1 MSDNFAT
8 ASVTIKPS
16 PEPDERAFATD
27 GLLHDALRRE
37 DAVDALDRLPVP
49 SSTDFWRRVSLHAHE
64 MSDLT
69 PQEAVT
75 TAARREVKVD
85 FRLHPR
91 RAAFHRRFNT
101 RRWRFAR
108 DGALRGAKA

>member
-1 MSDNFAT
+1 MPDNVVT
-8 ASVTIKPS
+8 ASVTFKPM
-16 PEPDERAFATD
+16 PEPDERALATD
-27 GLLHDALRRE
+27 VLLHDALRRE
-37 DAVDALDRLPVP
+37 DVVEALDHLPVP
-49 SSTDFWRRVSLHAHE
+49 NSSDFWRRVALHAVE
-64 MSDLT
+64 MPDLS

-108 DGALRGAKA
+108 DGALRGAQA